1 MNSQCQFS
9 NKYEELM
16 ETAIVYTNVRFYLKK
31 KEERMKEKKNEEK
44 RNRNNQAKQK
54 AHSHENFFVFPFFV
68 SHFSPFKFYTFT
80 IF

>member
-31 KEERMKEKKNEEK
+31 KRRERMKEKKRGKKE
-44 RNRNNQAKQK
+44 
-54 AHSHENFFVFPFFV
+54 P
-68 SHFSPFKFYTFT
+68 
-80 IF
+80 